1 MTHSLLLEVPEEV
14 YLPLAKTA
22 EAAGQK
28 VEQLAVELLAAAARP
43 VADDPVENFI
53 GSLHSDVPD
62 WADAH
67 DKYIGQSLRLEM
79 QEGNE
84 G

>member
-1 MTHSLLLEVPEEV
+1 MTHSLVLEVPEDV
-14 YLPLAKTA
+14 YLPLAKSA

-28 VEQLAVELLAAAARP
+28 VEQLAVELLAAVARP
-43 VADDPVENFI
+43 VADDPVEKFI
-53 GSLHSDVPD
+53 GAIRSDVPD

-79 QEGNE
+79 LEANE